1 MKKWKDK
8 LRRALNDSGYTCDF
22 CGIELFSY
30 PQERLCSVCEER
42 LQRNDGK
49 ICDKCGRKTVAD
61 GICLTCK
68 GTLPTFSRGFSP
80 FVYRA
85 ETAAF
90 VNRMKNTKPRLACY
104 LGEEMA
110 NYLLEKRADLL
121 EAETPVLVIPV
132 PLTAKREIERGY
144 NQAYLLAENVCN
156 RLRVLGVDTELGERV
171 FIKTRETGM
180 QKKMTKK
187 ERAQNVKGA
196 YHLHKRKLCQD
207 RIVVL
212 VDDILTT
219 GATASEC
226 AEKLRGAGAKEV
238 TLLVA
243 AALPERK

>member
-68 GTLPTFSRGFSP
+68 GVLPTFSRGFSP

-85 ETAAF
+85 ETAAS
-90 VNRMKNTKPRLACY
+90 
-104 LGEEMA
+104 
-110 NYLLEKRADLL
+110 
-121 EAETPVLVIPV
+121 V
-132 PLTAKREIERGY
+132 PLTAKREVERGY

-196 YHLHKRKLCQD
+196 YRLHKRKLCQD